1 MDIRCPGAIIV
12 QTLQLEIL
20 QGALVAF
27 LPPRDSKWSVLLS
40 KRSAFCSGH
49 GLRAQMSLG
58 AHGTQ
63 P

>member
-27 LPPRDSKWSVLLS
+27 LPPKYSKWSVL
-40 KRSAFCSGH
+40 R
-49 GLRAQMSLG
+49 
-58 AHGTQ
+58 
-63 P
+63 